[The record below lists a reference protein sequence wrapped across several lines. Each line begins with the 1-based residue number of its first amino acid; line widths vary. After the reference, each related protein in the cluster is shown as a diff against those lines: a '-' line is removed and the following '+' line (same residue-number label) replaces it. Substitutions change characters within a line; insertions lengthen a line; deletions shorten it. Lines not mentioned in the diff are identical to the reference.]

1 MARLLSGLRTKEQA
15 PPEPEREKVL
25 RLFVAIELPFEVRR
39 SVVHT
44 MESLKAITGEKALRW
59 VRPEAIHL
67 TLAFLGATPESRV
80 PEITRA
86 LTSAVR
92 TVEPF
97 PLAPL
102 GVGSFGG
109 RGRLR
114 VVWIAV
120 GGDGG
125 ALLDLAERVAV
136 ALVPLG
142 YPRDERAFN
151 GHLTLAR
158 VRDDASPEARA
169 HVHDVLMS
177 FDPPAAPSFT
187 VGQISLMESILGP
200 GGSAYRQLAT
210 APLLGAAATR
220 EDA

>member
-1 MARLLSGLRTKEQA
+1 M
-15 PPEPEREKVL
+15 L
-25 RLFVAIELPFEVRR
+25 RLFVAVELPWEVRR

-44 MESLKAITGEKALRW
+44 MESLKAITGDKALRW

-67 TLAFLGATPESRV
+67 TLAFLGDTPESRV
-80 PEITRA
+80 PEITRT

-92 TVEPF
+92 HVDPF

-102 GVGSFGG
+102 GIGSFGG

-114 VVWIAV
+114 VVWIGV

-125 ALLDLAERVAV
+125 ALVDLAENVAA

-142 YPRDERAFN
+142 YPREERAFN

-169 HVHDVLMS
+169 HVHDMLMS
-177 FDPPAAPSFT
+177 FDPPAAPSFN
-187 VGQISLMESILGP
+187 VDQISLMQSILGP
-200 GGSAYRQLAT
+200 GGTAYRQLAT
-210 APLLGAAATR
+210 APMLGASAAR
-220 EDA
+220 EG